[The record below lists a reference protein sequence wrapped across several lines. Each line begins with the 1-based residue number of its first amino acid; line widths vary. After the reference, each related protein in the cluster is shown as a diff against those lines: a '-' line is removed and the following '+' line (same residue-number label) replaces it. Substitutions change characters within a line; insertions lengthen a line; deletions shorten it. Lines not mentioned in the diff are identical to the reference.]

1 MKRRNVIDIIE
12 RFQTEHSLQEE
23 RDLKHFQASGNGAV
37 APNVTDKTGM
47 PQNGDKNMDV
57 NRSRPNESTRDIQLP
72 TPHVERIVRT
82 IRVRPPA
89 AAKASTLRVNT
100 STTKSKGLSLHI
112 AAFFI
117 NHPILT
123 MLILWLITLIGF
135 VCIFALP
142 IR

>member
-1 MKRRNVIDIIE
+1 MI
-12 RFQTEHSLQEE
+12 Q
-23 RDLKHFQASGNGAV
+23 KHKGGN
-37 APNVTDKTGM
+37 
-47 PQNGDKNMDV
+47 
-57 NRSRPNESTRDIQLP
+57 NESTRDIQLP

-89 AAKASTLRVNT
+89 AAKASTLRANT
-100 STTKSKGLSLHI
+100 STTKSKGLSLQI